1 MCVCGRG
8 VVVME
13 EGGVLGWW
21 ELCTEVKQM
30 TTGLGT
36 VDSVSRKLR
45 DGTLK
50 PIWELGEGW

>member
-1 MCVCGRG
+1 MVSCVQ
-8 VVVME
+8 
-13 EGGVLGWW
+13 
-21 ELCTEVKQM
+21 EVKQM

-36 VDSVSRKLR
+36 ADSISRKLR